1 MGWTGRRLT
10 PTLVA
15 VLVLCVLVGG
25 IAAFAIGRQQR
36 TAAAP
41 GRTVSGQASVVGTAT
56 SDTIGSGSS
65 SASPAGTAPS
75 DGTVPSAAMPPVSSS
90 ASGPAS
96 SSAGTV
102 QPPQSPSQDV
112 SVQLSPQ
119 ALQSPHAE
127 QVRQLLQRYFDA
139 INTGD
144 YDVWADAVSTAQSS
158 SRPKQ
163 EWEKSYKSTHD
174 SQIRVVSIFDDT
186 LQVRL
191 WFVSQQDVS
200 LAPAD
205 LRVPC
210 ISWDVT
216 YQLVKQKGSLVV
228 GNSVPSAMNKV
239 ACS

>member
-15 VLVLCVLVGG
+15 VLVLCALVGG
-25 IAAFAIGRQQR
+25 TAAFAIGRQQR

-41 GRTVSGQASVVGTAT
+41 GGTVAGQTSVVGTAT

-65 SASPAGTAPS
+65 SAS
-75 DGTVPSAAMPPVSSS
+75 SAAVPPASSS
-90 ASGPAS
+90 ATGPAP

-144 YDVWADAVSTAQSS
+144 YDVWAGAVSTAQSS

-163 EWEKSYKSTHD
+163 EWEKSYRSTHD